1 MDLNLLSLS
10 IGLGLAVSLIF
21 SELFGLAA
29 GGLVVPGYLALYL
42 NQPLDVVLTLAAA
55 TVTFVVVRLASS
67 FVIIY
72 GKRRTVLM
80 ILVGYAVGMGINN
93 LIGGGIEVG
102 VETPL
107 GAIPPGVGAVQTP
120 LAALSGPAVVELRT
134 IGFIIPG
141 LIAIWMDRQG
151 AMATLAALLTSAV
164 VVRLLLV
171 LLVPSDLLWFEA
183 EAASPLRVWMEE
195 LE

>member
-42 NQPLDVVLTLAAA
+42 NQPLDVVLTLGAAAA
-55 TVTFVVVRLASS
+55 TFVLVRLASS

-80 ILVGYAVGMGINN
+80 ILVGYAAGMGINA
-93 LIGGGIEVG
+93 LIGGGIELQGDAV
-102 VETPL
+102 P
-107 GAIPPGVGAVQTP
+107 GAAPPGAAADGA
-120 LAALSGPAVVELRT
+120 LAAMSGPAIVELRT

-183 EAASPLRVWMEE
+183 AEPSAVRLWLEE
-195 LE
+195 TR

>member
-10 IGLGLAVSLIF
+10 IGLGLAVSLLF

-42 NQPLDVVLTLAAA
+42 NQPLDVVLTLGAA
-55 TVTFVVVRLASS
+55 TLTFVVVRLASS

-80 ILVGYAVGMGINN
+80 ILVGYAVGMGINA
-93 LIGGGIEVG
+93 LIGGGIE
-102 VETPL
+102 L
-107 GAIPPGVGAVQTP
+107 GADTPMGP
-120 LAALSGPAVVELRT
+120 LARGPAAAETALAAMNEPAVLELRT

-183 EAASPLRVWMEE
+183 AEPSAVRVWLEE
-195 LE
+195 AR